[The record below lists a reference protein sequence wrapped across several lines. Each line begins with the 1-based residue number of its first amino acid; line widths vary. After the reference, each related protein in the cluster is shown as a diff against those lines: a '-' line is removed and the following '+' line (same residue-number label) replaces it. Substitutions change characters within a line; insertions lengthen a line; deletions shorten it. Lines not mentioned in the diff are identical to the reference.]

1 MNLRLVKDRLIAG
14 KILLHDLR
22 SVDIQPEAAENTGG
36 FMETATAKPE
46 PPITH
51 EKANLAIFN
60 QQFNDN

>member
-1 MNLRLVKDRLIAG
+1 M
-14 KILLHDLR
+14 
-22 SVDIQPEAAENTGG
+22 QPGAAENASG
-36 FMETATAKPE
+36 FAEMDTVKPE

>member
-1 MNLRLVKDRLIAG
+1 MRL
-14 KILLHDLR
+14 HNLR
-22 SVDIQPEAAENTGG
+22 SVDMQPGTAENASG
-36 FMETATAKPE
+36 FAEMDTVKPE

>member
-1 MNLRLVKDRLIAG
+1 MRPHN
-14 KILLHDLR
+14 LR